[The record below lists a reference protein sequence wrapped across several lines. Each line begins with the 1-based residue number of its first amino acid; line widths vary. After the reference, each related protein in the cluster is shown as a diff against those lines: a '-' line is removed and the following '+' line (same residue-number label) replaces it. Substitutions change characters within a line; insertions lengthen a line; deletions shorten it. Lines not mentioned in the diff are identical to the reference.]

1 MFEYIEN
8 YVKSVV
14 LSLAYTLNAV
24 FWKYEHHFRDIHTDF
39 SAVAYKTMHSL
50 NCSVLSPS
58 IPINKR
64 GLSPSIPKYKR
75 SPLNFAISFF

>member
-1 MFEYIEN
+1 MFEFIEN

-39 SAVAYKTMHSL
+39 SVVSYKTMHSL
-50 NCSVLSPS
+50 NCSVLNGF
-58 IPINKR
+58 IP
-64 GLSPSIPKYKR
+64 LYLYK
-75 SPLNFAISFF
+75 